1 MKRDLRIGEYLV
13 QPQLNRIVSSSSEV
27 STLEPKVMDV
37 LVYLADHPGEVLTK
51 EAILG
56 AVWPDTSV
64 TDDVL
69 KHSIFELRKA
79 LGDNAAEP
87 RYVET
92 ISRRGYR
99 LTASVSQG
107 VADATVEQ
115 PAGSLAG
122 RTWVRACGYAG
133 LAVLTGLIGLKLT
146 GLTDRIWGNP
156 DATRIRSLAVL
167 PLENF
172 SGDTSQEYFADGMTD
187 ALITELSKIRS
198 LRIISRTS
206 TMQYKGGKKALPE
219 MARELDVDG
228 IVEGSVFRAGESVR
242 ITVQLIQA
250 TPEEKH
256 LWADSYEGKIG
267 EILGLQRNVSSAIA
281 RAIRA
286 ELTPDERKAMER
298 LDSVNPR
305 AYEAYLKGR
314 HHWSKRTPADF
325 DRALGYFQQAIDED
339 PSYASAYVGLAD
351 GHILLGASG
360 LVPSA
365 GAFARA
371 RAALAKALEIDPSRG
386 DAHASLALVKGSF
399 DWDWA
404 GAERES
410 RLALEL
416 SPNYAT
422 AHHWHSGLLAR
433 LGRWDE
439 ALASIRMA
447 QKMDPLSSVINTFVA
462 EILWQRRQFDQ
473 ALEAIRAALELD
485 PDFLLAKEILGRTYL
500 GKGRYEEA
508 VQAFRA
514 AAQIVGHS
522 SETQANL
529 GYCLA
534 VAGQTSQ
541 AGQIA
546 EGLEQQSR
554 ERYVSP
560 YFIALV
566 HAGMG
571 DKDRAFEWLERAYE
585 ERSSLLPVI
594 VIALWDPLR
603 DDPRYEEFLRKLN
616 LPEDAIHRHL
626 AR

>member
-1 MKRDLRIGEYLV
+1 
-13 QPQLNRIVSSSSEV
+13 
-27 STLEPKVMDV
+27 MDV